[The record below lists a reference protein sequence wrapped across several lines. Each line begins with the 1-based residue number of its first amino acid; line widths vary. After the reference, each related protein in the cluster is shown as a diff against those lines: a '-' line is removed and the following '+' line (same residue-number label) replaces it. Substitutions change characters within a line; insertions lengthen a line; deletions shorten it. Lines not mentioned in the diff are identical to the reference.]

1 MVGVGGGLEGPARGQ
16 TRHGHSTFPA
26 AGAAGVAMTLPIR
39 LTDAQL
45 HEVRQAAQTAPY
57 DLRQAFLERDWR
69 LSCVARIS
77 AMVSCMPRLKARR
90 RRAPSARAARGN
102 SRRIARHPASVA
114 QPCCACTVGGP
125 EVCRWPWT
133 LRRPDDA
140 ELIRKGSDHPT
151 GGELA
156 RNGRRDVSRTVHL
169 DRARGVI
176 VRPSLSKRVADGGAH
191 MRRPLKRPG
200 ED

>member
-45 HEVRQAAQTAPY
+45 HEVRQAAQTVSY

-90 RRAPSARAARGN
+90 RRARKRLSIRTSRAW
-102 SRRIARHPASVA
+102 
-114 QPCCACTVGGP
+114 
-125 EVCRWPWT
+125 E
-133 LRRPDDA
+133 
-140 ELIRKGSDHPT
+140 
-151 GGELA
+151 
-156 RNGRRDVSRTVHL
+156 
-169 DRARGVI
+169 
-176 VRPSLSKRVADGGAH
+176 
-191 MRRPLKRPG
+191 
-200 ED
+200 